1 MKKLIYLLLFV
12 IIVVG
17 CYKKEE
23 TVIASVDDENLTAES
38 LMKNFGVESP
48 EELSEKQVQNY
59 IQDWIKITLL
69 ANEADRT
76 KLSENLELKTETAV
90 KKIKANAVIAQK
102 LATANISEEELFSY
116 YKLHKSKFKT
126 KSKEYKVQRIFVKN
140 ENKLQDV
147 ISSLN
152 DGMKFKEAAKLFSE
166 ETAGANGGYA
176 GFMSEKNTEKNV
188 WETLKSLKKWYYKS
202 VETSKGFYVIRH
214 YETRNI
220 ETEKTFVDVRDE
232 IEIKVRKNKKEEL
245 YNELIENLKASADIS
260 ISS

>member
-1 MKKLIYLLLFV
+1 
-12 IIVVG
+12 
-17 CYKKEE
+17 
-23 TVIASVDDENLTAES
+23 
-38 LMKNFGVESP
+38 
-48 EELSEKQVQNY
+48 
-59 IQDWIKITLL
+59 
-69 ANEADRT
+69 
-76 KLSENLELKTETAV
+76 
-90 KKIKANAVIAQK
+90 
-102 LATANISEEELFSY
+102 
-116 YKLHKSKFKT
+116 
-126 KSKEYKVQRIFVKN
+126 VKN

-220 ETEKTFVDVRDE
+220 ETEKTFVDVRNE